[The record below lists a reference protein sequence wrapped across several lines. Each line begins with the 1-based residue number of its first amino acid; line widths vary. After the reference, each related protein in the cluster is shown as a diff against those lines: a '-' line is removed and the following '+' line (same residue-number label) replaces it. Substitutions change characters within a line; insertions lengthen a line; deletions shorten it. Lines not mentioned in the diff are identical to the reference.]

1 MFDWEDDHDTCQYL
15 DGHCICPG
23 METGGY
29 CCEPNCPRVRAEVKQ
44 CPFCDGSGIV
54 SGYTHDYGDESCTCP
69 VCEGDGKINAM
80 TIIRRIVESPPALRQ
95 YRR

>member
-1 MFDWEDDHDTCQYL
+1 MSSAIPYSSFSVMLLMLLLIARRLSPTSSSTQ
-15 DGHCICPG
+15 P
-23 METGGY
+23 T
-29 CCEPNCPRVRAEVKQ
+29 PNPTKMKQ